1 MRIARVRLLL
11 LVGVLLASAGAAEA
25 RSQGISTGLYTCYT
39 YTHFYSGAIRL
50 TADGRYAYS
59 YATTGGNPPKELAK
73 PRWGRYRVSGNRL
86 TLTGGPWGSKYGVIK
101 TSRKV
106 TIYEKGGRYPYTW
119 CNWRAR

>member
-1 MRIARVRLLL
+1 VRIALVRLLL

-39 YTHFYSGAIRL
+39 NTFTSSGAIRL
-50 TADGRYAYS
+50 TADGRYAWS
-59 YATTGGNPPKELAK
+59 FATTGGSRPRELVK

-86 TLTGGPWGSKYGVIK
+86 TLIGGPWRSFYGVIK

-106 TIYEKGGRYPYTW
+106 TIYLKGERYPYTF
-119 CNWRAR
+119 CNWRAA